1 MRFFMAQIPRG
12 TRDFLPD
19 EMQKRTYL
27 REVFEKVFCSFG
39 YREVQTPTFE
49 QLELFTAKS
58 GEGIIDELYDFV
70 DKGDRKLAL
79 RPELT
84 APVMRMYVDSLQMEP
99 KPLKLFYFGNCFRY
113 DRPQKGRYR
122 EFWQLGCEL
131 IGTESECAIAELI
144 ALAYSS
150 LKAAGLKKIE
160 LNIGDLK
167 IIKALFRRLGL
178 SDEQVKY
185 VMPLLD
191 KECFDDV
198 RTYLLEQDFSESEV
212 GVVVE
217 ALQSSD
223 MKMLKEFLI
232 KDDEAIAELEFV
244 ESVLKILKD
253 DFAVEEFSVRM
264 SIVRGLDYYSGV
276 VFEIH
281 APVLGAEKQI
291 CGGGMYELVSLFGG
305 RETPTSGFAI
315 GFDRSLL
322 ALESEGFEFP
332 ISGLDVYV
340 IPVGAEM
347 ISPCISLVHSLRLK
361 GLCVDFDMMNRGVG
375 KALKYANT
383 KNAKKVLILGPR
395 ELEEGV
401 VTMRNMADGAQSS
414 VPLDAVYSSLS

>member
-1 MRFFMAQIPRG
+1 MRLLMAQIPRG

-19 EMQKRTYL
+19 EMQKRSYL
-27 REVFEKVFCSFG
+27 KKAFEEVFCSFG
-39 YREVQTPTFE
+39 YSKVQTPTFE

-70 DKGDRKLAL
+70 DKGNRKLAL

-99 KPLKLFYFGNCFRY
+99 KPLKLYYFGNCFRY

-131 IGTESECAIAELI
+131 IGSESKCAIAELI
-144 ALAYSS
+144 ALAYYALSG
-150 LKAAGLKKIE
+150 AGLKKIE

-167 IIKALFRRLGL
+167 IIKALFKKLGL
-178 SDEQVKY
+178 LEDQIKY
-185 VMPLLD
+185 VMPLID

-198 RTYLLEQDFSESEV
+198 CSYLLEQGFSESDVHLMVNALKESDITMLREFLSKDT
-212 GVVVE
+212 E
-217 ALQSSD
+217 ALS
-223 MKMLKEFLI
+223 
-232 KDDEAIAELEFV
+232 ELDFV
-244 ESVLKILKD
+244 ESVLKSLKEDFSVD
-253 DFAVEEFSVRM
+253 DFSLRM

-305 RETPTSGFAI
+305 RPTPTSGFAI

-322 ALESEGFEFP
+322 ALES
-332 ISGLDVYV
+332 
-340 IPVGAEM
+340 
-347 ISPCISLVHSLRLK
+347 
-361 GLCVDFDMMNRGVG
+361 
-375 KALKYANT
+375 
-383 KNAKKVLILGPR
+383 
-395 ELEEGV
+395 
-401 VTMRNMADGAQSS
+401 
-414 VPLDAVYSSLS
+414 

>member
-1 MRFFMAQIPRG
+1 MRLLMAQIPRG

-19 EMQKRTYL
+19 EMQKRSYL
-27 REVFEKVFCSFG
+27 KKAFEEVFCSFG
-39 YREVQTPTFE
+39 YSKVQTPTFE

-70 DKGDRKLAL
+70 DKGNRKLAL

-99 KPLKLFYFGNCFRY
+99 KPLKLYYFGNCFRY

-131 IGTESECAIAELI
+131 IGSESKCAIAELI
-144 ALAYSS
+144 ALAYYALSG
-150 LKAAGLKKIE
+150 AGLKKIE
-160 LNIGDLK
+160 LNICDLK
-167 IIKALFRRLGL
+167 IIKALFKKLGL
-178 SDEQVKY
+178 LEDQIKY
-185 VMPLLD
+185 VMPLID

-198 RTYLLEQDFSESEV
+198 CSYLLEQGFSESDVHLMVNALKESDITMLREFLSNDT
-212 GVVVE
+212 E
-217 ALQSSD
+217 ALS
-223 MKMLKEFLI
+223 
-232 KDDEAIAELEFV
+232 ELDFV
-244 ESVLKILKD
+244 ESVLKSLKEDFSVD
-253 DFAVEEFSVRM
+253 DFSLRM

-305 RETPTSGFAI
+305 RPTPTSGFAI

-332 ISGLDVYV
+332 SSSLDVYV
-340 IPVGAEM
+340 IPVGSEM
-347 ISPCISLVHSLRLK
+347 ISPCLSLVHSLRCK
-361 GLCVDFDMMNRGVG
+361 GLSVDFDMMNRGVG
-375 KALKYANT
+375 KALKYAN
-383 KNAKKVLILGPR
+383 AKKAKKALILGPR
-395 ELEEGV
+395 EFEEGV
-401 VTMRNMADGAQSS
+401 VTLRNMADGAQSS
-414 VPLDAVYSSLS
+414 FSLDDVYSSLS